1 MTPSEG
7 NAPLPELHNTVVVAA
22 FEGWNDAG
30 DAASDAVAHLAA
42 SWQALPIVEIDDEA
56 YYDYQVNRP
65 VIRQVDGVTRELQ
78 WPAMRISHCRP
89 PGSDRDV
96 VLMCGVE
103 PNMRWRT
110 FCDELLAVIDKL
122 NVDTVV
128 ILGALLADTPH
139 TRPVPVSGAA
149 YSAASARQFGLQE
162 TRYEGPTGIAGVFQS
177 ACVGAGIPAVTFW
190 AAVPHY
196 VSHPPNPKATI
207 ALLRRVEDVLDVEVP
222 LADLPAQAE
231 AWEREITETIA
242 EDHELAEYV
251 QTLEQ
256 HGDAAVDMN
265 EALGNIDGDALA
277 AEFERYL
284 LGARAHRRHRI
295 GHPETEVL
303 VPMKAH
309 LGVFAE
315 LGDQGR
321 HPVGHA
327 VEHQGTGGVDDVDTL
342 AAGVGHDAG
351 LGGQFVRRNG
361 VGHHQKPDGF
371 QTQFAGQPEMLD
383 RHVGLGAVGGDPA
396 DRPAVVPRLF
406 DVVLGAHTGQ
416 HQKRDPG
423 LFRGRRGQL
432 DQLLLRGFREAIVE
446 R

>member
-177 ACVGAGIPAVTFW
+177 ACVGAGIPAVT
-190 AAVPHY
+190 
-196 VSHPPNPKATI
+196 
-207 ALLRRVEDVLDVEVP
+207 
-222 LADLPAQAE
+222 
-231 AWEREITETIA
+231 
-242 EDHELAEYV
+242 
-251 QTLEQ
+251 
-256 HGDAAVDMN
+256 
-265 EALGNIDGDALA
+265 
-277 AEFERYL
+277 
-284 LGARAHRRHRI
+284 
-295 GHPETEVL
+295 
-303 VPMKAH
+303 
-309 LGVFAE
+309 
-315 LGDQGR
+315 
-321 HPVGHA
+321 
-327 VEHQGTGGVDDVDTL
+327 
-342 AAGVGHDAG
+342 
-351 LGGQFVRRNG
+351 
-361 VGHHQKPDGF
+361 
-371 QTQFAGQPEMLD
+371 
-383 RHVGLGAVGGDPA
+383 
-396 DRPAVVPRLF
+396 
-406 DVVLGAHTGQ
+406 
-416 HQKRDPG
+416 
-423 LFRGRRGQL
+423 
-432 DQLLLRGFREAIVE
+432 
-446 R
+446 

>member
-256 HGDAAVDMN
+256 HGDAAPPAPPMPP
-265 EALGNIDGDALA
+265 EAPVFPLPPKPPRPPWAKPPVNSSANPPFPPSPPRPPGAPAPPMPPLPPAPPAPPLPINPAL
-277 AEFERYL
+277 L
-284 LGARAHRRHRI
+284 
-295 GHPETEVL
+295 
-303 VPMKAH
+303 
-309 LGVFAE
+309 
-315 LGDQGR
+315 
-321 HPVGHA
+321 
-327 VEHQGTGGVDDVDTL
+327 
-342 AAGVGHDAG
+342 
-351 LGGQFVRRNG
+351 
-361 VGHHQKPDGF
+361 
-371 QTQFAGQPEMLD
+371 
-383 RHVGLGAVGGDPA
+383 PA
-396 DRPAVVPRLF
+396 PRS
-406 DVVLGAHTGQ
+406 
-416 HQKRDPG
+416 
-423 LFRGRRGQL
+423 
-432 DQLLLRGFREAIVE
+432 
-446 R
+446 

>member
-231 AWEREITETIA
+231 AWEREITETI
-242 EDHELAEYV
+242 DCV
-251 QTLEQ
+251 
-256 HGDAAVDMN
+256 AAP
-265 EALGNIDGDALA
+265 GRG
-277 AEFERYL
+277 R
-284 LGARAHRRHRI
+284 ARRR
-295 GHPETEVL
+295 
-303 VPMKAH
+303 
-309 LGVFAE
+309 
-315 LGDQGR
+315 
-321 HPVGHA
+321 
-327 VEHQGTGGVDDVDTL
+327 
-342 AAGVGHDAG
+342 
-351 LGGQFVRRNG
+351 
-361 VGHHQKPDGF
+361 
-371 QTQFAGQPEMLD
+371 
-383 RHVGLGAVGGDPA
+383 GAVGGPA
-396 DRPAVVPRLF
+396 RTGRSVGARDHRRDRQRRTDQIFVSGHRPRL
-406 DVVLGAHTGQ
+406 
-416 HQKRDPG
+416 RSRP
-423 LFRGRRGQL
+423 RRSITA
-432 DQLLLRGFREAIVE
+432 DSWSAKPISRAMRPSCSSA
-446 R
+446 